1 MWWRFIGERLVSE
14 RRDLCAH
21 APNEVPGKPDM
32 QDTSQRAAEL
42 AAWLASTDIDLLEL
56 RTPHGTL
63 RLGRQGN
70 DIVELPG
77 QEEEADATGEKDEA
91 AETETVAVKAS
102 SVGVFLRSHPLATQP
117 LASVGQ
123 HVQAGQLMGLLS
135 IGPLLLPVA
144 APQAGIVDAMHVQGG
159 VAVGYGT
166 ALVDLHPL

>member
-1 MWWRFIGERLVSE
+1 
-14 RRDLCAH
+14 
-21 APNEVPGKPDM
+21 M

-63 RLGRQGN
+63 RLGRQGE

-77 QEEEADATGEKDEA
+77 QEERADETADT

-123 HVQAGQLMGLLS
+123 HVQAGQLMGLLN

-144 APQAGIVDAMHVQGG
+144 APQAGIVDALHVQGG
-159 VAVGYGT
+159 VAVGYGA

>member
-1 MWWRFIGERLVSE
+1 
-14 RRDLCAH
+14 
-21 APNEVPGKPDM
+21 M

-42 AAWLASTDIDLLEL
+42 AAWLAGTDIDLLEL

-63 RLGRQGN
+63 RLGRQGD

-77 QEEEADATGEKDEA
+77 QEETDEKDET
-91 AETETVAVKAS
+91 AEAETVAVKAS

-117 LASVGQ
+117 LASIGQ
-123 HVQAGQLMGLLS
+123 HVQAGQLIGLLN

-144 APQAGIVDAMHVQGG
+144 APQAGIVDALHVQGG